1 MKQGQDI
8 PIQEDSSLQCISK
21 TILSGK
27 KQIFGKDNHNAGPNA
42 EEGKKIWQ

>member
-27 KQIFGKDNHNAGPNA
+27 KID
-42 EEGKKIWQ
+42 IWER